1 MATQKID
8 ANDFDKL
15 ELVPILKAAEALYV
29 SRKTLDRAIK
39 KSLIMAYKPN
49 GKTLIDMV
57 SAKQWFLTH
66 CVLTPVEQKKRGAPR
81 RR

>member
-1 MATQKID
+1 MSTQKVN
-8 ANDFDKL
+8 ASDFDKL
-15 ELVPILKAAEALYV
+15 ELMPILDAAEVLLV
-29 SRKTLDRAIK
+29 SRKTIDRAIK

-49 GKTLIDMV
+49 GKTLVDMV

-66 CVLTPVEQKKRGAPR
+66 CVLTPAKKKKRGAPR